1 MESEFI
7 PYYAVKKI
15 VTGDALI
22 FAPHPDD
29 EVFGCGGAIIRH
41 IEQGDNVSVVIVTDG
56 GFPTH
61 ENHKLEPYIEN
72 RRNESLDAA
81 KILGYSEL
89 QFLHYHDRELIA
101 NENLIISLLE
111 IIINFKPINIYLP
124 AETEIHPDHKALHI
138 AGKQAVI
145 RYKPELNLIFYEV
158 GKPLTPNILHD
169 ITDIHGQLEL
179 AMDCFKSQ
187 LIIQDYKRHIN
198 ALHAYR
204 SYTLKNE
211 IRFAEAYFV
220 TNSTSLKPG
229 DERWNEDYEYLQQNT
244 SEKPNDNRYPLIS
257 IIVRTMN
264 RPELPEALESIA
276 NQTYPNIEVIVIDA
290 KGENNLQLGENC
302 GHFPLLQITRNKP
315 LNRPEAA
322 NAGLESINGDYFG
335 FLDEDDLF
343 FPDHIENL
351 YKKLLS
357 SNSPAAYDIVERVNI
372 KNEKEALYNKTFTET
387 SLLMGNFI
395 PNLALLFTRELLD
408 NDIRFDPE
416 MLIYEDWDFLIQVA
430 NTGNFAFV
438 NQIGGVYKNFNLSGV
453 QNDTAKIIHFQKKLY
468 QKWLPSLSE
477 NQISLFFD
485 HVYHITS
492 PKISNHY
499 VQLFFESGKDI
510 FNEENAIKLLFDKEV
525 YKLIFKL
532 NTFDSIHKLRFDPI
546 NDYAQVRI
554 NEIKLMNLGNPI
566 DKTYSLSSNAILTD
580 QNVYLF
586 DTIDPQIYIDF
597 NDSND
602 VEIEEVI
609 VNIEYLRTGPG
620 VLELVNAHK
629 DKVIT
634 NQKEAFKN
642 QSETNISLSV
652 LNDQQAEIITGLKE
666 NIALVQEKLFKERLI
681 NEKHEISI
689 QLMKQKNDELENLY
703 EIQTTEI
710 INLLQHNQELEV
722 KNSTLNNSFLESQQ
736 KVGQLQSNLYES
748 QNELINLK
756 NDSIFRT
763 IQKIIHLFGIVR
775 SIPKIRK
782 FIARRRLLG
791 DAETIEKSGLF
802 DEKYYLENNP
812 DVRNSDLTAVE
823 HYLIYG
829 GYEGRKPSDK
839 FNHDLYMNQYPEVL
853 ETGKNPLLY
862 YIMNV
867 KVKNTDSQLIKQTQ
881 IAGTEYHIQTKEK
894 HLSKINKIL
903 EKVKDYNKLQII
915 GDSSFFD
922 ANYYLR
928 TNADVKETGM
938 NPIHHYHYYGWK
950 EGRNPSHLFDTVFY
964 LSTYKDVKQAGIDPL
979 LHFIN
984 IGEKEGRLPKTFK
997 INELDCAKQADISTF
1012 TESDEKLDFKIAVV
1026 CHIYYTGLA
1035 DELISYLSNIPI
1047 AYDLYISTSIE
1058 DVENIKD
1065 LFFKHLPNI
1074 KIQVNGYINRGRDI
1088 APFVRILESN
1098 LMEYDL
1104 VCKIHTKSS
1113 THDFNL
1119 NGWRGYLLDNLLGH
1133 PKVIREIFS
1142 VFSKN
1147 QKIGL
1152 IWPVVYPY
1160 LVHLGMAKGWG
1171 NSGYNDQNLIAA
1183 QTHFP
1188 ELNLSDIPS
1197 DFAFPAGSMFWFRPK
1212 ALINLAGKKFDS
1224 DIFEPENHQIDGTL
1238 AHAIERLF
1246 GIIAT
1251 KEGFENK
1258 TVFFSQELL
1267 NKLDKKHIRLPN
1279 TKSILFVA
1287 HDLFRAG
1294 AEMLLLHIL
1303 QWMHDY
1309 SSFNIYVL
1317 AIKKGAD
1324 GGKLLTAYQK
1334 VSKVILWEEYCS
1346 KYDEYEAIER
1356 IKHECGSIDLIY
1368 GNTIVSS
1375 GMFKLLRVFDAPF
1388 ISHIHE
1394 LEQSINKYSTP
1405 EIRLN
1410 IKEFT
1415 SVYIACSLP
1424 VEKNLINN
1432 HEIPIQKIRCIH
1444 EFIKPTLPSLVSR
1457 SLQRELLGL
1466 PTEKTIVWGCGTIY
1480 WRKGTDLF
1488 IETAKTLKDNGID
1501 DFIFC
1506 WIGENYWNNDS
1517 HEWGYWDTIE
1527 KYIIQ
1532 NKLSDTVIFLGESD
1546 NPRRYFMAGD
1556 VFYLSSRED
1565 PFPLVC
1571 LEAAECGLPIIC
1583 FEGAGGMNE
1592 FIETDA
1598 GFVVPYL
1605 DTNEAALAIEK
1616 LINNKQ
1622 SCIEMGSIA
1631 RSKLLNKY
1639 STNLAVPEILNIC
1652 HEVMGSSPMV
1662 SVIVPVY
1669 NHEKYLIER
1678 IESILNQ
1685 SFRDFEIIILDDAS
1699 TDFSY
1704 EVATQF
1710 QRHPAIKI
1718 IRNDEN
1724 TGSPFKQWQ
1733 KGVALAQG
1741 KYIWIAEGDD
1751 FAESNFLESLLH
1763 YFIDEEVSLAYC
1775 ASHRIDEEGLID
1787 EEYYLKC
1794 GHYDNLIY
1802 PVNHWFNDY
1811 SEIGTDEIMNALAIR
1826 NTIPNVSATL
1836 WRAKSLKT
1844 IDFDKCSTFKNA
1856 GDWYAYINLLLK
1868 GKVCYK
1874 AKHLNYHR
1882 VHSTS
1887 VVAKNK
1893 RKPADTIPDY
1903 FEIHKFINQNFDVND
1918 ELFHLMTNSVT
1929 LGLRKI
1935 WSDLSEKDF
1944 NKLYDIDALTSIH
1957 EQKTQYS
1964 QANEQKDNNR

>member
-1 MESEFI
+1 MESGFI
-7 PYYAVKKI
+7 PYQATKK
-15 VTGDALI
+15 VVAGNTLF

-41 IEQGDNVSVVIVTDG
+41 SKQGDTIRVVIVTDG

-61 ENHKLEPYIEN
+61 ENQIIESYIEN
-72 RRNESLDAA
+72 RRNESLEAA

-89 QFLHYHDRELIA
+89 QFLHYRDRELIA
-101 NENLIISLLE
+101 NEGLIISLLE
-111 IIINFKPINIYLP
+111 IIVNFKPITIYLP
-124 AETEIHPDHKALHI
+124 AETEIHPDHIALHI
-138 AGKQAVI
+138 AGVQAAL
-145 RYKPELNLIFYEV
+145 RYEPDLNLIFYEV
-158 GKPLTPNILHD
+158 GKPLHPNILHD
-169 ITDIHGQLEL
+169 ITDIHEQLDL

-187 LIIQDYKRHIN
+187 LIVQDYKRHIN
-198 ALHAYR
+198 ALHTYR
-204 SYTLKNE
+204 TYTLNKKINY
-211 IRFAEAYFV
+211 AEAYFV
-220 TNSTSLKPG
+220 IKTASLKSG
-229 DERWNEDYEYLQQNT
+229 NELWKKDYKHLQLAT
-244 SEKPNDNRYPLIS
+244 SEKVNDINLPLIS

-264 RPELPEALESIA
+264 RPEFPDALESIA
-276 NQTYPNIEVIVIDA
+276 RQTYSSIEIIVVDA
-290 KGENNLQLGENC
+290 KGDNNLQLGENC
-302 GHFPLLQITRNKP
+302 GRFALYYITRNKP

-322 NAGLESINGDYFG
+322 NVGLDSIHGDYFG
-335 FLDEDDLF
+335 FLDEDDLY

-357 SNSPAAYDIVERVNI
+357 TNSSAAYDIVERVNSN
-372 KNEKEALYNKTFTET
+372 NERETLYNKTFTET
-387 SLLMGNFI
+387 SLLLGNFI
-395 PNLALLFTRELLD
+395 PNQALLFKRELID

-416 MLIYEDWDFLIQVA
+416 LLIFEDWDFLIQVA

-438 NQIGGVYKNFNLSGV
+438 NKIGAVYRNFNVSGA

-468 QKWLPSLSE
+468 QKWIPKLSE

-485 HVYHITS
+485 HVFHITS

-499 VQLFFESGKDI
+499 VQLFFESGNNI
-510 FNEENAIKLLFDKEV
+510 FNEENAIKHFVDKEIN
-525 YKLIFKL
+525 KLIFKL
-532 NTFDSIHKLRFDPI
+532 NTNDSIQKLRFDPI
-546 NDYAQVRI
+546 NDYAQIRI
-554 NEIKLMNLGNPI
+554 NGINLMNRGNLI
-566 DKTYSLSSNAILTD
+566 DKSYSLSSNALLTD

-586 DTIDPQIYIDF
+586 DTIDPQLFIDF
-597 NDSND
+597 NDSNGI
-602 VEIEEVI
+602 EIEEVI
-609 VNIEYLRTGPG
+609 VDIVYLKTGPG
-620 VLELVNAHK
+620 VLELANDLK

-634 NQKEAFKN
+634 NHKEAFNN
-642 QSETNISLSV
+642 QTEVNHSLSV
-652 LNDQQAEIITGLKE
+652 INHQQIEIITGLKE
-666 NIALVQEKLFKERLI
+666 NIARDQEKLVKERII
-681 NEKHEISI
+681 NEKLEISI
-689 QLMKQKNDELENLY
+689 QLMKQKNNELENLY
-703 EIQTTEI
+703 EIQATEI
-710 INLLQHNQELEV
+710 NNLSQQYQELEN
-722 KNSTLNNSFLESQQ
+722 KNSTLYNSFLDSQQ
-736 KVGQLQSNLYES
+736 KVNQLQSNLHES

-756 NDSIFRT
+756 NDSIFRS
-763 IQKIIHLFGIVR
+763 IQKIVHVFGSIR

-782 FIARRRLLG
+782 TIARRRLLR
-791 DAETIEKSGLF
+791 DAETIRQSGLF

-812 DVRNSDLTAVE
+812 DVRNSDLTAIQ

-829 GYEGRKPSDK
+829 GFEGRKPSDK
-839 FNHDLYMNQYPEVL
+839 FNHDLYANLYPEAL

-862 YIMNV
+862 YILND
-867 KVKNTDSQLIKQTQ
+867 KVKGTDTHADKPLQT
-881 IAGTEYHIQTKEK
+881 TDNEYHIHIKEK
-894 HLSKINKIL
+894 HFSTINKIL
-903 EKVKDYNKLQII
+903 EKVKDYNNLQII

-922 ANYYLR
+922 SNYYLR
-928 TNADVKETGM
+928 IHADVKETGI
-938 NPIHHYHYYGWK
+938 NPIYHYHYYGWK
-950 EGRNPSHLFDTVFY
+950 EGRNPSQLFDTVFY

-979 LHFIN
+979 LHFLHT
-984 IGEKEGRLPKTFK
+984 GKKEGRLPKTFK
-997 INELDCAKQADISTF
+997 INESDCAKQADINAFS
-1012 TESDEKLDFKIAVV
+1012 EPDDNHEFKIAVV

-1035 DELISYLSNIPI
+1035 DELISYLYNIPI
-1047 AYDLYISTSIE
+1047 AYDLYISTSPE
-1058 DVENIKD
+1058 NVENIKD

-1074 KIQVNGYINRGRDI
+1074 KIQVNGYINKGRDI
-1088 APFVRILESN
+1088 APFVQILESN

-1113 THDFNL
+1113 THNFNL

-1133 PKVIREIFS
+1133 PKVIQEIFS
-1142 VFSKN
+1142 AFSKN
-1147 QKIGL
+1147 QNIGL

-1160 LVHLGMAKGWG
+1160 LDHLGIAKGWG

-1212 ALINLAGKKFDS
+1212 ALLSLAGKKFDS
-1224 DIFEPENHQIDGTL
+1224 DTFEPENHQIDGTL

-1267 NKLDKKHIRLPN
+1267 NKLEKKHIRLPD
-1279 TKSILFVA
+1279 TKSILFIA

-1309 SSFNIYVL
+1309 TSFNIYVL

-1346 KYDEYEAIER
+1346 KHDEYEAIER
-1356 IKHECGSIDLIY
+1356 IKQECGSIDLIY

-1375 GMFKLLRVFDAPF
+1375 GLFKLLRVFEAPF

-1405 EIRLN
+1405 EIRSN
-1410 IKEFT
+1410 MKEFT
-1415 SVYIACSLP
+1415 SVFIACSLP

-1432 HEIPIQKIRCIH
+1432 HEIPIQKIQCVH

-1466 PTEKTIVWGCGTIY
+1466 PSDKTIVWGCGTIY

-1488 IETAKTLKDNGID
+1488 IETARKLKDNGIE

-1517 HEWGYWDTIE
+1517 HEWGYWDAME

-1532 NKLSDTVIFLGESD
+1532 NELNDILIFQGESD

-1556 VFYLSSRED
+1556 IFYLPSRED

-1592 FIETDA
+1592 FVETDA

-1631 RSKLLNKY
+1631 RSKLLKKY
-1639 STNLAVPEILNIC
+1639 STDLAVPEILNIC

-1669 NHEKYLIER
+1669 
-1678 IESILNQ
+1678 
-1685 SFRDFEIIILDDAS
+1685 
-1699 TDFSY
+1699 
-1704 EVATQF
+1704 
-1710 QRHPAIKI
+1710 
-1718 IRNDEN
+1718 
-1724 TGSPFKQWQ
+1724 
-1733 KGVALAQG
+1733 
-1741 KYIWIAEGDD
+1741 
-1751 FAESNFLESLLH
+1751 
-1763 YFIDEEVSLAYC
+1763 
-1775 ASHRIDEEGLID
+1775 
-1787 EEYYLKC
+1787 
-1794 GHYDNLIY
+1794 
-1802 PVNHWFNDY
+1802 
-1811 SEIGTDEIMNALAIR
+1811 
-1826 NTIPNVSATL
+1826 
-1836 WRAKSLKT
+1836 
-1844 IDFDKCSTFKNA
+1844 
-1856 GDWYAYINLLLK
+1856 
-1868 GKVCYK
+1868 
-1874 AKHLNYHR
+1874 
-1882 VHSTS
+1882 
-1887 VVAKNK
+1887 
-1893 RKPADTIPDY
+1893 
-1903 FEIHKFINQNFDVND
+1903 
-1918 ELFHLMTNSVT
+1918 
-1929 LGLRKI
+1929 
-1935 WSDLSEKDF
+1935 
-1944 NKLYDIDALTSIH
+1944 
-1957 EQKTQYS
+1957 
-1964 QANEQKDNNR
+1964 